1 MTCSRNTRTSSAKRG
16 PRSRRR
22 VGCPPSERLD
32 GAQGAERPGLP
43 PTLPAMVC
51 ALCLR
56 HLMRFSECHHS
67 PRRTFRMT
75 SWIDPTAQHLM

>member
-1 MTCSRNTRTSSAKRG
+1 MVRRARSAWDS
-16 PRSRRR
+16 PH
-22 VGCPPSERLD
+22 
-32 GAQGAERPGLP
+32 
-43 PTLPAMVC
+43 TLPAMVC

-75 SWIDPTAQHLM
+75 SWIDPTAQHLI